1 MSTEEDKDKFSLE
14 KIGVLE
20 GHGGAVTSLVCGED
34 ENGAPLLLSG
44 SRDRSIIRWKLTL
57 DNPKEI
63 TTKLPEEEVEE
74 GQSNEIKKYL
84 VGQPLKSL
92 HGHNHFVSSLAL
104 NSDSTKLVSASW
116 DKTIRLW
123 DIPSS
128 KSELIFK
135 GHTKDVLC
143 IAFSH
148 DERLIFSGGM
158 DNTLK
163 YWNTKGELRFD
174 NNQFRG
180 WVSCILNISKGK
192 TNYIAVGSWDGSV
205 KILNSEYNI
214 QKEIPGGE
222 YAVTSMSTDDDG
234 DFLFVAYKNG
244 TIKVLNIEEK
254 EGESEKD
261 SDVKQVIETGIDIN
275 AILFE
280 TKFFQIYALGTSKGL
295 QIRRIKG
302 AKKPDF
308 EDNEN
313 GACLSLTYD
322 KSKEYLFAGFAD
334 GTIKV
339 YKTKNEGEN

>member
-1 MSTEEDKDKFSLE
+1 MSKEVEKDKFSLE

-20 GHGGAVTSLVCGED
+20 GHGGAVTSLVCGE
-34 ENGAPLLLSG
+34 ENGVPLLISG
-44 SRDRSIIRWKLTL
+44 SRDKSIIKWQLHF
-57 DNPKEI
+57 DEPKEVI
-63 TTKLPEEEVEE
+63 IKLDDEEVEE
-74 GQSNEIKKYL
+74 GQPPKEIKKYI
-84 VGQPLKSL
+84 VGKPLKSF

-104 NSDSTKLVSASW
+104 NSDSTKLVSGSW

-123 DIPSS
+123 DIPTA
-128 KSELIFK
+128 KSNAIFK
-135 GHTKDVLC
+135 GHTKDILC

-158 DNTLK
+158 DNTLR
-163 YWNTKGELRFD
+163 YWNTKGELKFE
-174 NNQFRG
+174 NNQFKG

-192 TNYIAVGSWDGSV
+192 QNYIAVGSWDGSV

-214 QKEIPGGE
+214 HREIPGGE
-222 YAVTSMSTDDDG
+222 YAVTSISTDDQG
-234 DFLFVAYKNG
+234 DYLFIAYKNG
-244 TIKVLNIEEK
+244 TIKVMNFEE
-254 EGESEKD
+254 EESEN
-261 SDVKQVIETGIDIN
+261 DVKQTIETGIDIN

-280 TKFFQIYALGTSKGL
+280 SKFFQIFALGTSKGL

-302 AKKPDF
+302 SKKPEF

-313 GACLSLTYD
+313 GACLSLAYD

-339 YKTKNEGEN
+339 YKTLNEGDN

>member
-1 MSTEEDKDKFSLE
+1 MSKEDEKDKFSLE

-34 ENGAPLLLSG
+34 ENGAPLLISG
-44 SRDRSIIRWKLTL
+44 SRDRLIIKWQLHF
-57 DNPKEI
+57 DQPKEVI
-63 TTKLPEEEVEE
+63 TKLDEAEVEE
-74 GQSNEIKKYL
+74 GQPTEIKKYI
-84 VGQPLKSL
+84 VGKPLKSL

-104 NSDSTKLVSASW
+104 NSDSTKLVSGSW

-123 DIPSS
+123 DVPTS
-128 KSELIFK
+128 KSEKIFK

-180 WVSCILNISKGK
+180 WVSCILNIQKGK
-192 TNYIAVGSWDGSV
+192 SNYIAVGSWDGSV

-214 QKEIPGGE
+214 QREIPGGE
-222 YAVTSMSTDDDG
+222 YAVTSLSADDQG
-234 DFLFVAYKNG
+234 DFLFIAYKNG
-244 TIKVLNIEEK
+244 TVKVMNIEE
-254 EGESEKD
+254 EASENE
-261 SDVKQVIETGIDIN
+261 VKQTIETGIDIN

-280 TKFFQIYALGTSKGL
+280 SKFFQIYALGTSKGL

-302 AKKPDF
+302 SKKPDF

-313 GACLSLTYD
+313 GACLSLAYD

-339 YKTKNEGEN
+339 YKTLNEGE

>member
-1 MSTEEDKDKFSLE
+1 MSKEEDKDKFSLE
-14 KIGVLE
+14 PIGVLE

-34 ENGAPLLLSG
+34 EKGAPLLISG
-44 SRDRSIIRWKLTL
+44 SRDKSIIKWQLHL
-57 DNPKEI
+57 DEPKEVVI
-63 TTKLPEEEVEE
+63 KVDKEE
-74 GQSNEIKKYL
+74 GEDGQEKENVQRKYI
-84 VGQPLKSL
+84 VGKPLRSL

-104 NSDSTKLVSASW
+104 NSDSTKLISGSW

-123 DIPSS
+123 DVPSS
-128 KSELIFK
+128 KSEKILK

-143 IAFSH
+143 VGFSQ

-163 YWNTKGELRFD
+163 YWNTKGELKYE

-180 WVSCILNISKGK
+180 WVSCILNISKQK
-192 TNYIAVGSWDGSV
+192 TFYIAVGSWDGSV
-205 KILNSEYNI
+205 KILNKDYEVQREI
-214 QKEIPGGE
+214 QGGE
-222 YAVTSMSTDDDG
+222 YAVTSLSTDDKG
-234 DFLFVAYKNG
+234 DYLFVAYKNG
-244 TIKVLNIEEK
+244 TIKVINIEEGS
-254 EGESEKD
+254 ENESK
-261 SDVKQVIETGIDIN
+261 STIETGIDIN

-280 TKFFQIYALGTSKGL
+280 SEFFQIFALGTSKGL

-302 AKKPDF
+302 KKKPEF

-313 GACLSLTYD
+313 GACLSLAYN

-339 YKTKNEGEN
+339 YKTLNESE

>member
-1 MSTEEDKDKFSLE
+1 MSKEDEKDKFSLE

-34 ENGAPLLLSG
+34 ENGAPLLISG
-44 SRDRSIIRWKLTL
+44 SRDRLIIKWQLHF
-57 DNPKEI
+57 DQPKEVI
-63 TTKLPEEEVEE
+63 TKLDEAEVEE
-74 GQSNEIKKYL
+74 GQPTEIKKYI
-84 VGQPLKSL
+84 VGKPLKSL

-104 NSDSTKLVSASW
+104 NSDSTKLVSGSW

-123 DIPSS
+123 DIPTS
-128 KSELIFK
+128 KSEKIFK

-180 WVSCILNISKGK
+180 WVSCILNIQKGK
-192 TNYIAVGSWDGSV
+192 SNYIAVGSWDGSV

-214 QKEIPGGE
+214 QREIPGGD
-222 YAVTSMSTDDDG
+222 YAVTSLSADDQG
-234 DFLFVAYKNG
+234 EYLFIAYKNG
-244 TIKVLNIEEK
+244 TVKVMNIEEQA
-254 EGESEKD
+254 SENE
-261 SDVKQVIETGIDIN
+261 VKQTIETGIDIN

-280 TKFFQIYALGTSKGL
+280 SKFFQIYALGTSKGL

-302 AKKPDF
+302 SKKPDF

-339 YKTKNEGEN
+339 YKTLNEAE

>member
-1 MSTEEDKDKFSLE
+1 MSKDDNKDQFSFE

-20 GHGGAVTSLVCGED
+20 GHGGAVTSLVCGVD
-34 ENGAPLLLSG
+34 ENGAPLLISG
-44 SRDRSIIRWKLTL
+44 SRDKSIIRWKLSL
-57 DNPKEI
+57 DEPKEI
-63 TTKLPEEEVEE
+63 ITKLDDEEVEE
-74 GQSNEIKKYL
+74 GQPKEKRKYI

-104 NSDSTKLVSASW
+104 NSDSTKLVSGSW

-123 DIPSS
+123 DIPTA
-128 KSELIFK
+128 KSNAIFK
-135 GHTKDVLC
+135 GHTKDILC

-158 DNTLK
+158 DNTLR
-163 YWNTKGELRFD
+163 YWNTKGELKFE
-174 NNQFRG
+174 NNQFKG

-192 TNYIAVGSWDGSV
+192 QNYIAVGSWDGSV

-214 QKEIPGGE
+214 HREIPGGE
-222 YAVTSMSTDDDG
+222 YAVTSISTDDQG
-234 DFLFVAYKNG
+234 DYLFIAYKNG
-244 TIKVLNIEEK
+244 TIKVMNFEE
-254 EGESEKD
+254 EESEN
-261 SDVKQVIETGIDIN
+261 DVKQTIETGIDIN

-280 TKFFQIYALGTSKGL
+280 SKFFQIFALGTSKGL

-302 AKKPDF
+302 SKKPEF

-313 GACLSLTYD
+313 GACLSLAYD

-339 YKTKNEGEN
+339 YKTLNEGDN

>member
-1 MSTEEDKDKFSLE
+1 MSKEEEKEKFSLE

-20 GHGGAVTSLVCGED
+20 GHGGAVTALVCGED
-34 ENGAPLLLSG
+34 ENGAPLLISG
-44 SRDRSIIRWKLTL
+44 SRDKSIIKWTL
-57 DNPKEI
+57 DFDNPKEVI
-63 TTKLPEEEVEE
+63 TKVEE
-74 GQSNEIKKYL
+74 QGEDGELKVKEIKKYL
-84 VGQPLKSL
+84 VGKPYKSM

-104 NSDSTKLVSASW
+104 NSDSTKLVSGSW

-123 DIPSS
+123 DVPTS
-128 KSELIFK
+128 KSDLIFK

-143 IAFSH
+143 IGFSH

-205 KILNSEYNI
+205 KILNSEYNV
-214 QKEIPGGE
+214 ERDIPGGE
-222 YAVTSMSTDDDG
+222 YAVTSLSTDNNG
-234 DFLFVAYKNG
+234 DYLFIAYKNG
-244 TIKVLNIEEK
+244 TIKVMNV
-254 EGESEKD
+254 EGGSGNEA
-261 SDVKQVIETGIDIN
+261 KQTIETGVDIN
-275 AILFE
+275 SILFE

-295 QIRRIKG
+295 QIRKIKG
-302 AKKPDF
+302 GKKPGF

-322 KSKEYLFAGFAD
+322 KSKEYLFAGFAN
-334 GTIKV
+334 GTIAV
-339 YKTKNEGEN
+339 YKTLNVGEN

>member
-1 MSTEEDKDKFSLE
+1 MSKEDEKDKFSLE

-34 ENGAPLLLSG
+34 ENGAPLLISG
-44 SRDRSIIRWKLTL
+44 SRDRLIIKWQLHF
-57 DNPKEI
+57 DEPKEVI
-63 TTKLPEEEVEE
+63 TKLDDAEVEE
-74 GQSNEIKKYL
+74 GQPTEIKKYI
-84 VGQPLKSL
+84 VGKPLKSL

-104 NSDSTKLVSASW
+104 NSDSTKLVSGSW

-123 DIPSS
+123 DIPTS
-128 KSELIFK
+128 KSEKIFK

-180 WVSCILNISKGK
+180 WVSCILNIQKGK
-192 TNYIAVGSWDGSV
+192 SNYIAVGSWDGSV

-214 QKEIPGGE
+214 QREIPGGD
-222 YAVTSMSTDDDG
+222 YAVTSLSADDQG
-234 DFLFVAYKNG
+234 EYLFIAYKNG
-244 TIKVLNIEEK
+244 TVKVMNIEEQA
-254 EGESEKD
+254 SENE
-261 SDVKQVIETGIDIN
+261 VKQTIETGIDIN

-280 TKFFQIYALGTSKGL
+280 SKFFQIYALGTSKGL
-295 QIRRIKG
+295 ELRRIKG
-302 AKKPDF
+302 SKKPDF

-313 GACLSLTYD
+313 GACLSLAYN

-339 YKTKNEGEN
+339 YKTLNESE

>member
-1 MSTEEDKDKFSLE
+1 MSKDDNKDQFSFE

-20 GHGGAVTSLVCGED
+20 GHGGAVTSLVCGVD
-34 ENGAPLLLSG
+34 ENGAPLLISG
-44 SRDRSIIRWKLTL
+44 SRDKSIIRWKLSL
-57 DNPKEI
+57 DEPKEI
-63 TTKLPEEEVEE
+63 ITKLDDEEVEE
-74 GQSNEIKKYL
+74 GKPKEIRKYI

-123 DIPSS
+123 DIPSARS
-128 KSELIFK
+128 DLIFK

-158 DNTLK
+158 DNSLK
-163 YWNTKGELRFD
+163 YWNTKGEKRFD

-180 WVSCILNISKGK
+180 WVSCILNINRKK

-214 QKEIPGGE
+214 EREIPGGE
-222 YAVTSMSTDDDG
+222 YAVTSLSTDDDG
-234 DFLFVAYKNG
+234 DFLFIAYKNG
-244 TIKVLNIEEK
+244 TIKVLNIEDKGNEN
-254 EGESEKD
+254 ESD
-261 SDVKQVIETGIDIN
+261 AKQVIETGTDIN

-280 TKFFQIYALGTSKGL
+280 SKFFQIYALGTNKGL
-295 QIRRIKG
+295 QIRKIKG
-302 AKKPDF
+302 GKKPEF

-322 KSKEYLFAGFAD
+322 KSKEYLFAGFSN
-334 GTIKV
+334 GTISV
-339 YKTKNEGEN
+339 YKALNEA